1 MGNNEEEIDNTLHV
15 RMFGN
20 FSMTWNNRLIV
31 GGGKSSE
38 TQFAYLMQ
46 LLLHH
51 RENGV
56 SRDYLERF
64 LFEDRDIRDLH
75 HATRSVIY
83 NAKKKLKTSGLPD
96 INYIEQDKG
105 IFRWT
110 DQIPVIEDAWELD
123 RLFKEAEEQEDPE
136 RELELYLEAS
146 HCYTGEFLESQ
157 MSVVWVA
164 QEARRYRGIF
174 CACVERAV
182 ELLRESQ
189 DYLQMEK
196 LGLYAARVLPLA
208 DWETVTMEAL
218 VALGREE
225 EAGRLYDDTVEMY
238 FQEQGLRPSERL
250 MELFGKLGTQ
260 MGHHYEIL
268 DSIQERLIEGKEE
281 LPGGYF
287 CSYPVF
293 QGIYQMIGRIMER
306 GGQSVYLMLCTIVD
320 SKGNPMRD
328 GPILE
333 ELSERLEEAIGSS
346 VRRSDVIN
354 RYGKGQ
360 YLVLL
365 MNITQENCRIL
376 QKRINDHF
384 LVGRQRTGIQYH
396 VNSVVC
402 TSAGERIL

>member
-1 MGNNEEEIDNTLHV
+1 
-15 RMFGN
+15 
-20 FSMTWNNRLIV
+20 
-31 GGGKSSE
+31 
-38 TQFAYLMQ
+38 
-46 LLLHH
+46 
-51 RENGV
+51 
-56 SRDYLERF
+56 
-64 LFEDRDIRDLH
+64 
-75 HATRSVIY
+75 
-83 NAKKKLKTSGLPD
+83 
-96 INYIEQDKG
+96 
-105 IFRWT
+105 
-110 DQIPVIEDAWELD
+110 
-123 RLFKEAEEQEDPE
+123 
-136 RELELYLEAS
+136 
-146 HCYTGEFLESQ
+146 
-157 MSVVWVA
+157 
-164 QEARRYRGIF
+164 
-174 CACVERAV
+174 
-182 ELLRESQ
+182 
-189 DYLQMEK
+189 
-196 LGLYAARVLPLA
+196 
-208 DWETVTMEAL
+208 
-218 VALGREE
+218 
-225 EAGRLYDDTVEMY
+225 
-238 FQEQGLRPSERL
+238 